1 MLLTST
7 IRSTRIQ
14 RETKRGNACLDRLVP
29 LVEKYK
35 ITNKEGRRD
44 AKSSLRITAKY
55 FRYFSLHDLT
65 FAYALILKNP
75 NDIFI
80 LTKIIR
86 TKKKKNKTNKHE
98 NIESISIKLTTA
110 VSVAFESINF

>member
-1 MLLTST
+1 ML
-7 IRSTRIQ
+7 
-14 RETKRGNACLDRLVP
+14 
-29 LVEKYK
+29 
-35 ITNKEGRRD
+35 
-44 AKSSLRITAKY
+44 KSSLRITAKY

-80 LTKIIR
+80 SMKIIR
-86 TKKKKNKTNKHE
+86 TEKKNKTNKHE

>member
-14 RETKRGNACLDRLVP
+14 ETKRGNACLDRLVP

-80 LTKIIR
+80 STKIIR
-86 TKKKKNKTNKHE
+86 TKKKKQNK
-98 NIESISIKLTTA
+98 
-110 VSVAFESINF
+110 